1 MDNNE
6 APDLSR
12 AEFGGEIP
20 RVAKHFDREFRQ
32 IERKFP
38 DFGQLELHQDEAA
51 GRDAGAGASRQF
63 AYCTTQRPFIIA
75 FASKAERLPDS
86 YIRGLMRHEMGHA
99 LDHRYGKRELE
110 RRLKIKLPKGV
121 EKRADA
127 IAEAVWEAPIEY
139 GDNDVQCI
147 GCGGKTER
155 PKHLHQNPGAFSD
168 TVEALAEEIEFEY
181 PWARPNKRALQMLVE
196 SSQRLEER
204 DDADVEK
211 AVFGVASMKDTI
223 EIALDEIEWDPSRE
237 GAYED
242 VMEEVEEVGP
252 EVYNLNEPIVVDLEH
267 DGRVVL
273 NDGHHRYIVA
283 QEYEYVPSLPAQVQF
298 AKVFGRGYERYT
310 VAKKILREMLER
322 VE

>member
-20 RVAKHFDREFRQ
+20 RVAKQFDREFRQ

-86 YIRGLMRHEMGHA
+86 YIRGLIRHEMGHA
-99 LDHRYGKRELE
+99 LDYRYGKRELE
-110 RRLKIKLPKGV
+110 RRLNTNLPRGV

-127 IAEAVWEAPIEY
+127 IASAVWEAPIEY

-155 PKHLHQNPGAFSD
+155 PKHLHQNPGSSSDVVAWEIVCPDGGVRHMPYTNEEDAAF
-168 TVEALAEEIEFEY
+168 
-181 PWARPNKRALQMLVE
+181 
-196 SSQRLEER
+196 
-204 DDADVEK
+204 DADLCTEE
-211 AVFGVASMKDTI
+211 GCQLYPDTLGGCPGG
-223 EIALDEIEWDPSRE
+223 EHFVR
-237 GAYED
+237 ED
-242 VMEEVEEVGP
+242 V
-252 EVYNLNEPIVVDLEH
+252 
-267 DGRVVL
+267 
-273 NDGHHRYIVA
+273 
-283 QEYEYVPSLPAQVQF
+283 
-298 AKVFGRGYERYT
+298 
-310 VAKKILREMLER
+310 
-322 VE
+322 